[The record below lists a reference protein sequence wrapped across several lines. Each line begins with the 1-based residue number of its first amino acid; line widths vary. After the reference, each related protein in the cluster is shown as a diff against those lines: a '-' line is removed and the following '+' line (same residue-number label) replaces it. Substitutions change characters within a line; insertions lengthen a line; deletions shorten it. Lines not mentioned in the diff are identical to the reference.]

1 TDDADLFAISR
12 LISPRA
18 SPPTATTERRLSGLD
33 LFSSPD
39 PPLPLLVSTSPT
51 GVPVPLSTKLFSQPV
66 SNEAALHSTSPERMP
81 PTGSLLHETPSV

>member
-1 TDDADLFAISR
+1 MYAVYSLISIQSIGEASCPLHLSHCSLSVGQADQCGCQSQADDADLFAISR

-51 GVPVPLSTKLFSQPV
+51 GV
-66 SNEAALHSTSPERMP
+66 
-81 PTGSLLHETPSV
+81 